1 MATQLQIRRGT
12 TAQMGAF
19 TGAEGELAVNTSTD
33 TVHVHDGA
41 TAGGFAL
48 AKADGSN
55 IGTYAGSFT
64 TISASGAITGNV
76 TGNLTGSVTGN
87 VTGDVT
93 GDLTGSILTA
103 AQTNIT
109 SVGTLSALAVTGTAT
124 MGAMNVTS
132 GLASGTGIGAGGANG
147 NLRLYANGL
156 QVVTVA
162 TTGHV
167 GIGATSPSVNLEITE
182 SGSATN
188 SVADV
193 LRLNHITSGTAA
205 SGLGAGVVFSSER
218 PSGGINLTRGAIYGV
233 SGSDPDDDGALAFY
247 TRTNTSGSGFSEK
260 LRIDSAGNVGIGT
273 SSAYTGGKLSVNGG
287 IVQPSGNQNVIGV
300 YGTSGLQIIGVTGGD
315 NVIGTMGAN
324 EPLVLRTGS
333 TEAFRITAA
342 RDMYF
347 GQTTG
352 SAADA
357 GHIMQANGVMFHT
370 ADATTGMYLRR
381 LNSDG
386 GILEFRKNSTTVG
399 SIGVVG
405 GNNLYIHGDTI
416 GLGIGDDNIYPT
428 NSSGT
433 STDAATDIGD
443 PSARFRN
450 IYRSGSTYQ
459 TSDRNMKQDIRELTG
474 AERNVAVAAKG
485 LLKAFR
491 FIDAVDRDGDSAN
504 IHFGIIAQELA
515 EAFAA
520 EGLDAN
526 DYQVY
531 KTTVETD
538 EYGNEQTKLNV
549 CYENLLAFIISAI

>member
-1 MATQLQIRRGT
+1 MALTEIPS
-12 TAQMGAF
+12 
-19 TGAEGELAVNTSTD
+19 ELSNTPSIVDNGNST
-33 TVHVHDGA
+33 
-41 TAGGFAL
+41 
-48 AKADGSN
+48 
-55 IGTYAGSFT
+55 
-64 TISASGAITGNV
+64 AITI
-76 TGNLTGSVTGN
+76 
-87 VTGDVT
+87 D
-93 GDLTGSILTA
+93 
-103 AQTNIT
+103 
-109 SVGTLSALAVTGTAT
+109 
-124 MGAMNVTS
+124 
-132 GLASGTGIGAGGANG
+132 
-147 NLRLYANGL
+147 
-156 QVVTVA
+156 
-162 TTGHV
+162 
-167 GIGATSPSVNLEITE
+167 
-182 SGSATN
+182 
-188 SVADV
+188 
-193 LRLNHITSGTAA
+193 
-205 SGLGAGVVFSSER
+205 SSE
-218 PSGGINLTRGAIYGV
+218 NATFA
-233 SGSDPDDDGALAFY
+233 A
-247 TRTNTSGSGFSEK
+247 
-260 LRIDSAGNVGIGT
+260 NVGIGT
-273 SSAYTGGKLSVNGG
+273 SSPRSVTNYSVVG
-287 IVQPSGNQNVIGV
+287 IN
-300 YGTSGLQIIGVTGGD
+300 GTSGSAIDFELGEALKTTFTQTAGQFEINVVPALPLIFKTSNTERLRIDGATGNVGVGNSNPSAFNSLGATD
-315 NVIGTMGAN
+315 KLVIGDSTVSNLTLFGTNYGSLAFADSDTSSSTAQYSGLIQYYHAN
-324 EPLVLRTGS
+324 NSMQFYTNS

-347 GQTTG
+347 GTTSG
-352 SAADA
+352 SAANV

-370 ADATTGMYLRR
+370 ANATTGMYLRR

-386 GILEFRKNSTTVG
+386 SIIEFRKNSTTVG
-399 SIGVVG
+399 SIGVIG

-433 STDAATDIGD
+433 STDAITDIGD

-450 IYRSGSTYQ
+450 VYRSGSTYS

-520 EGLDAN
+520 EGLEAN